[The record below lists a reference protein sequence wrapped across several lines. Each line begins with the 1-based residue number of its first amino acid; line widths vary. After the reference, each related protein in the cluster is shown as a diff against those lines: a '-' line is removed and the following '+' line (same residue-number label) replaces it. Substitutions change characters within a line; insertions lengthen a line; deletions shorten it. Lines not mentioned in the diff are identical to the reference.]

1 MHDLFENVT
10 IIKNANVYFD
20 GQVTSRVVLFADG
33 SKKTLGYMQAGE
45 YEFGTEAPEIMELLG
60 GSVDVKLTGEDAWT
74 TYQKGESFKVPGN
87 SKFALKVK
95 KVGADYCCSYL
106 S

>member
-1 MHDLFENVT
+1 MHDLFKNVS
-10 IIKNANVYFD
+10 IIKDTNVYF
-20 GQVTSRVVLFADG
+20 DG

-45 YEFGTEAPEIMELLG
+45 YEFGTESPELMELLG
-60 GSVDVKLTGEDAWT
+60 GSMDVKLAGEDVWT

-87 SKFALKVK
+87 SKFALTVK
-95 KVGADYCCSYL
+95 GVGADYCCSYF